1 VFLGRVIGAME
12 ATFVYEG
19 LEGVK
24 LLWVQPELSDGTA
37 AGDAIV
43 ACDATPQA
51 GPGDRVYLVD
61 GREAGLPLPVDFVPV
76 DATIVG
82 IVDAIDLPR
91 SDRPGAGR

>member
-1 VFLGRVIGAME
+1 MFLGRVIGTLE

-19 LEGVK
+19 LQGVK
-24 LLWVQPELSDGTA
+24 LLWVQPELSNGKPS
-37 AGDAIV
+37 GDAIV

-51 GPGDRVYLVD
+51 GQGDRVYLVD

-82 IVDAIDLPR
+82 IVDEVDTL
-91 SDRPGAGR
+91 

>member
-1 VFLGRVIGAME
+1 MFLGRVIGTVE

-24 LLWVQPELSDGTA
+24 MLWVQPELADGSN
-37 AGDAIV
+37 AGAAIV

-51 GPGDRVYLVD
+51 GPGDRVYMVD

-82 IVDAIDLPR
+82 IVDEVDLP
-91 SDRPGAGR
+91 